1 MSTYI
6 HFTPESKNLSA
17 PASGKSGV
25 LGFVRNQEVIAATVS
40 ADTMADW
47 ITLDTQHLPQC
58 SFNYTVAPNT
68 EGERTAVISIAA
80 KVQVE
85 GSAEQIV
92 DYDITTIRQSS
103 QNSGTGS
110 IIPQYTSFT
119 PKAEGDS
126 GVCTFTTSNIIPSTI
141 GISCDSTYVDFGYLT
156 DASSIK
162 TGFTWSVPANNGET
176 ARQFTFTISAR
187 RTNGVDYAYAY
198 VSGVQPSV
206 NNVGWIKFEYDTVRA
221 SASTMSSSI
230 NFETEFVPRIT
241 SAITDDYWLHATF
254 IDVQSGQT
262 EGRYDGQLDFTIDD
276 NPYNYARVGQITL
289 YGTSDVDESL
299 VQTTLHFYQALNP
312 YGGTQTGFIHC
323 SNQTIIMETPEA
335 VSNPTICQFH
345 LTYDNIDLTTV
356 DVLDFTGNFAG
367 APTFP
372 EPTKQSLVFALNNA
386 PSTTDYTTSTIR
398 VTAQDTNQR
407 TIPPIT
413 LTVMQPPFV
422 EYVEFPIWK
431 DTDLTIPS
439 ETEYLYYQIT
449 INNDIVYAGR
459 AYALNGNVTIRLNE
473 IMQQVLLP
481 DLNLEI
487 EGLQDNNAY
496 ANAVMFISLDGG
508 NTYQKYKQI
517 KTYADWSY
525 KPQTSNILSVPISY
539 EIDRRQILL
548 CSAMDYAGDGP
559 TVVVTITDSEGE
571 TRDNVY
577 SLYNKIGTVVQKVY
591 DTDNVLISA
600 GETDVE
606 YLVIDSCKRYCLY
619 YLNANG
625 GWDSF
630 LFNKTSKEQD
640 DFERLTYTRNINNT
654 TIKHRTVEYR
664 NNLKKK
670 WVLKTGYLNDKQSLI
685 FAEHLAG
692 SPCTY
697 LHDLDEDIIYPV
709 NITNKNVDYQT
720 YTRNGRKLCKYELNV
735 ELSQER
741 QRR

>member
-1 MSTYI
+1 MAQYL
-6 HFTPESKNLSA
+6 HFLPDSKNLSA

-25 LGFVRNQEVIAATVS
+25 LHFIYDPAVCGVIS

-47 ITLDTQHLPQC
+47 ITLSTTYISQGVI
-58 SFNYTVAPNT
+58 NYTVAANT
-68 EGERTAVISIAA
+68 EGERTAVISIVTSATP
-80 KVQVE
+80 E
-85 GSAEQIV
+85 GSATSFV

-103 QNSGTGS
+103 QNAGTGS

-126 GVCTFTTSNIIPSTI
+126 GVCTFTTTNVIPSTI
-141 GISCDSTYVDFGYLT
+141 SISCDSTYVDVSYLT

-162 TGFTWSVPANNGET
+162 TGFTWSVGENSGAS

-206 NNVGWIKFEYDTVRA
+206 NNVGWIKFDYDTVRA

-230 NFETEFVPRIT
+230 NFETEFVPRIS
-241 SAITDDYWLHATF
+241 SAITNSYWLHATF
-254 IDVQSGQT
+254 VDVQSGQT
-262 EGRYDGQLDFTIDD
+262 EDRYDGQLDFTIDD
-276 NPYNYARVGQITL
+276 NPYNYARTGTITL

-312 YGGTQTGFIHC
+312 YGGTQTGFIYC
-323 SNQTIIMETPEA
+323 DNPVIIMETPEA
-335 VSNPTICQFH
+335 ISNPTLCQFH
-345 LTYDNIDLTTV
+345 LSYLNMDISTV
-356 DVLDFTGNFAG
+356 SVLRYNGNFAG

-372 EPTKQSLVFALNNA
+372 AGDKAALTFALNNA
-386 PSTTDYTTSTIR
+386 PSTTEYTTSTIQ
-398 VTAQDTNQR
+398 VYGHDTSGR
-407 TIPPIT
+407 TIPPIL
-413 LTVMQPPFV
+413 LTVMQPPFT

-496 ANAVMFISLDGG
+496 ANAVMYISLDGG
-508 NTYQKYKQI
+508 LTYQKYKQI

-577 SLYNKIGTVVQKVY
+577 SLYNKIGTVVQRVY

-600 GETDVE
+600 GETEAE

-654 TIKHRTVEYR
+654 TTMHRTVEYR